1 MGMFKDLKKLSD
13 QGKEAQKAQGKRT
26 GMIGMMKDMPDQLH
40 QATEAVDDAM
50 ALQADMAKQQALLA
64 SGTPGVATIKG
75 FTDTG
80 VQVNF
85 NPQVVLDV
93 SVEVEGGKGAYDA
106 KVTTSVPQMHIPLVQ
121 PGNKIGVKV
130 DPTDQNNLAID
141 WTRPQG

>member
-1 MGMFKDLKKLSD
+1 MGMFKDMKKLKE
-13 QGKEAQKAQGKRT
+13 QGDAAMKAQGKRT
-26 GMIGMMKDMPDQLH
+26 GMMGMLRDMPDQLH
-40 QATEAVDDAM
+40 QATEAIDDAV
-50 ALQADMAKQQALLA
+50 ALQADMQKQQALLA
-64 SGTPGVATIKG
+64 TGTPGVATIKG

-93 SVEVEGGKGAYDA
+93 SVELEGQGAYDA

-130 DPTDQNNLAID
+130 DPADQTSIAID

>member
-1 MGMFKDLKKLSD
+1 MGMFKDMKKLKD
-13 QGKEAQKAQGKRT
+13 QGDAAMKAQGKRT
-26 GMIGMMKDMPDQLH
+26 GMIGMMRDLPDTLH

-50 ALQADMAKQQALLA
+50 ALQAEMAKQQQLLA
-64 SGTPGVATIKG
+64 TGKAGTATIKG

-80 VQVNF
+80 TLVNF

-93 SVEVEGGKGAYDA
+93 NIEVDGQAAYDA

-130 DPTDQNNLAID
+130 DQTDPTAIAID
-141 WTRPQG
+141 WMRPQG

>member
-26 GMIGMMKDMPDQLH
+26 GMLGMMKDMPDTLH
-40 QATEAVDDAM
+40 QATEAIDDAM
-50 ALQADMAKQQALLA
+50 ALQANMAKQQALLTT
-64 SGTPGVATIKG
+64 GTPGTATIKS

-85 NPQVVLDV
+85 NPQIVFD
-93 SVEVEGGKGAYDA
+93 VEVEVPGQAPYAA
-106 KVTTSVPQMHIPLVQ
+106 KLTEGVPAMHAPLVQ
-121 PGNKIGVKV
+121 PGCKIGVKV
-130 DPTDQNNLAID
+130 DPTDPNNLVID

>member
-26 GMIGMMKDMPDQLH
+26 GMLGMMKDMPDQLH
-40 QATEAVDDAM
+40 QATEAIDDAM
-50 ALQADMAKQQALLA
+50 KLQADMAAQQALL
-64 SGTPGVATIKG
+64 STGTAGTATIKG

-80 VQVNF
+80 VIVNY

-93 SVEVEGGKGAYDA
+93 SVDVDGKAYDA

-130 DPTDQNNLAID
+130 DPTDQNNIAID

>member
-64 SGTPGVATIKG
+64 SGAPGTATIKG

-80 VQVNF
+80 VLVNY

-93 SVEVEGGKGAYDA
+93 SVEVEGKGAYDA
-106 KVTTSVPQMHIPLVQ
+106 QVTTSVPQMHIPLVQ

-130 DPTDQNNLAID
+130 DQTDQNNIAID

>member
-13 QGKEAQKAQGKRT
+13 QGKAAQEAQGKRT
-26 GMIGMMKDMPDQLH
+26 GMLGMMKDMPDQLH
-40 QATEAVDDAM
+40 QATEAIDDAM
-50 ALQADMAKQQALLA
+50 KLQADMAAQQALL
-64 SGTPGVATIKG
+64 STGTAGTATIKG

-80 VQVNF
+80 VIVNY

-93 SVEVEGGKGAYDA
+93 SVDVDGKAYDA

-130 DPTDQNNLAID
+130 DPTDQNNIAID

>member
-1 MGMFKDLKKLSD
+1 MGMFKDIKKLKD
-13 QGKEAQKAQGKRT
+13 QGDAAMKAQGKRT
-26 GMIGMMKDMPDQLH
+26 GMIGMLRDMPDTLH

-50 ALQADMAKQQALLA
+50 ALQAEMGKQQQLLA
-64 SGTPGVATIKG
+64 TGTPGVATIKG

-80 VQVNF
+80 TLVNF

-93 SVEVEGGKGAYDA
+93 SIEAGGKPAYDA
-106 KVTTSVPQMHIPLVQ
+106 QVTTSVPQMHIPLVQ

-130 DPTDQNNLAID
+130 DPTDPSAIAID

>member
-1 MGMFKDLKKLSD
+1 MGMFKDIKKLSD
-13 QGKEAQKAQGKRT
+13 QGKAAQEAQGKRT

-40 QATEAVDDAM
+40 QATEAIDDAM
-50 ALQADMAKQQALLA
+50 ALQAEMQKQQQLLA
-64 SGTPGVATIKG
+64 TGTPGTATIKG

-85 NPQVVLDV
+85 NPQVILDV
-93 SVEVEGGKGAYDA
+93 SVECDGKSYDA
-106 KVTTSVPQMHIPLVQ
+106 KVTTAVPQMHIPLVQ

-130 DPTDQNNLAID
+130 DPADQNTIAID

>member
-1 MGMFKDLKKLSD
+1 MGMFKDIKKLSD

-40 QATEAVDDAM
+40 QATEAIDDAM

-64 SGTPGVATIKG
+64 TGTPGTATIKG

-93 SVEVEGGKGAYDA
+93 SVEVEGKGAYDA

-130 DPTDQNNLAID
+130 DPADQNNLAID

>member
-1 MGMFKDLKKLSD
+1 MGMFKDIKKLSD

-26 GMIGMMKDMPDQLH
+26 GMLGMMKDMPDTLH
-40 QATEAVDDAM
+40 QATEAIDDAM

-64 SGTPGVATIKG
+64 TGTAGTATVKG

-80 VQVNF
+80 MIVNY

-93 SVEVEGGKGAYDA
+93 TVDCDGKSYDA

-130 DPTDQNNLAID
+130 DPADANNIAID
-141 WTRPQG
+141 WMRPQG

>member
-1 MGMFKDLKKLSD
+1 MGMFKDIKKLSD

-26 GMIGMMKDMPDQLH
+26 GMIGMMRDMPDTLH

-64 SGTPGVATIKG
+64 TGTPGTATIKG

-80 VQVNF
+80 MIVNY
-85 NPQVVLDV
+85 NPQVVLAV
-93 SVEVEGGKGAYDA
+93 SVEIEGKPAYDA
-106 KVTTSVPQMHIPLVQ
+106 QVTTSVPQMHIPLVQ

-130 DPTDQNNLAID
+130 DPGDPNTIAID

>member
-13 QGKEAQKAQGKRT
+13 QGKEVQKAQGKRT
-26 GMIGMMKDMPDQLH
+26 GMLGMMKDMPDQLH

-50 ALQADMAKQQALLA
+50 KLQADMAAQQALL
-64 SGTPGVATIKG
+64 STGTAGTATIKG

-80 VQVNF
+80 VIVNF

-93 SVEVEGGKGAYDA
+93 SVDVDGKAYDA

-130 DPTDQNNLAID
+130 DPTDQNNIAID

>member
-1 MGMFKDLKKLSD
+1 MGMFKDIKKLSD

-26 GMIGMMKDMPDQLH
+26 GMIGMMRDMPDTLH

-64 SGTPGVATIKG
+64 TGTPGTATIKG

-80 VQVNF
+80 MIVNY
-85 NPQVVLDV
+85 NPQVVLAV
-93 SVEVEGGKGAYDA
+93 SVEIEGKPAYDA
-106 KVTTSVPQMHIPLVQ
+106 QVTTSVPQMHIALVQ

-130 DPTDQNNLAID
+130 DPTDPNNIAID
-141 WTRPQG
+141 WMRPQG